1 MSKYTLPGWLHL
13 PVNAE
18 PPYPLIIMMP
28 GMDTYKENLVW
39 AYGDKILER
48 NMAALAIDGPG
59 QAEALVGGLKV
70 TADNFGDAAKCW
82 LDWIATRDDIDTD
95 RVGIFGRS
103 FGSYAGTVMANAV
116 ADRLRGVAVGLPCME
131 PGFHTIFEEAS
142 PTFKQRFMYMAGY
155 EDEAAFD
162 VFIKDFDLRPRV
174 GNLKCPY
181 MVLGGELDELSPIKH
196 AYDLVTRV
204 PGPVDLFIY
213 QNERHAPGRMSAAQN
228 GPNWYATMAD
238 WLAATIRDKKPVTG
252 NRFRYVKSTGQ
263 VEERPFPC

>member
-1 MSKYTLPGWLHL
+1 MSLPKIIQVTGRAV
-13 PVNAE
+13 PV
-18 PPYPLIIMMP
+18 P
-28 GMDTYKENLVW
+28 G
-39 AYGDKILER
+39 
-48 NMAALAIDGPG
+48 
-59 QAEALVGGLKV
+59 
-70 TADNFGDAAKCW
+70 
-82 LDWIATRDDIDTD
+82 DDIDTD

-181 MVLGGELDELSPIKH
+181 MVLGGERDERSPIKH

-213 QNERHAPGRMSAAQN
+213 QSERHAPGRMPAAQN

-263 VEERPFPC
+263 VEERPFPS